1 MARKGA
7 VRDIGRRGPE
17 GVRIGVKEG
26 SAYDLYL
33 TRTIQNA
40 EVVRGVDGTDVPIEQ
55 SLDVAAG
62 APLWAAFVVI
72 DHVRRGRSAGP
83 A

>member
-1 MARKGA
+1 
-7 VRDIGRRGPE
+7 
-17 GVRIGVKEG
+17 
-26 SAYDLYL
+26 
-33 TRTIQNA
+33 
-40 EVVRGVDGTDVPIEQ
+40 VPIEQ